1 MSKLLRVRL
10 ALYTR
15 TAKDFDLDCRKDLL
29 VESVY
34 MASPGSRRSKSY
46 DENIFTMGIQ
56 ERTILK
62 SQIQPTLGC
71 SNRRFPCTSF
81 IGVKIGQVRSIQTY
95 KVHKMNLMACIW
107 AKWPIKVSND
117 LSWPFKT
124 DVSKCFFLI
133 SFSADTN
140 MLRKRMLNTVRSIF
154 R

>member
-71 SNRRFPCTSF
+71 SNRRFPGTSF

-95 KVHKMNLMACIW
+95 EIHKLMSLMACIW
-107 AKWPIKVSND
+107 AK
-117 LSWPFKT
+117 
-124 DVSKCFFLI
+124 
-133 SFSADTN
+133 
-140 MLRKRMLNTVRSIF
+140 
-154 R
+154 